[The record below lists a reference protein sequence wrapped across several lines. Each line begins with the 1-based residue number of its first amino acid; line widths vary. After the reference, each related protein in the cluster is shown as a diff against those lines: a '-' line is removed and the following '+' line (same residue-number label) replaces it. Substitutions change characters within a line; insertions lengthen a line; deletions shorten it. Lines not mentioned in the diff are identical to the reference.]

1 MLSRFIHV
9 VAWVRI
15 SLLFKAECHC
25 PEGAHLAD
33 PSPASGHLGCLRLLA
48 PVDNAAGSVTV
59 QMSHSRPYLLYS
71 RIDTEVELRLVI
83 LHKISRGG
91 ATLSSTAAAPFHT
104 PTDGR
109 EGSDSSTS
117 SPALAFRSPSR
128 CVAPLHHTD
137 HLSCCIHAHLSRLPP
152 PDPQRGVKP
161 LGHRAF
167 ITVPPGARPQ
177 PGTKKVLNEAIK
189 T

>member
-15 SLLFKAECHC
+15 SLLFKAECRC

-104 PTDGR
+104 PT
-109 EGSDSSTS
+109 EGARAPPPPHPPPHSPSAPPPAALLLSITLTTRPAVYMLIYPGCLPSTPNEESSLLGTGLS
-117 SPALAFRSPSR
+117 SPCPREPDHSP
-128 CVAPLHHTD
+128 A
-137 HLSCCIHAHLSRLPP
+137 
-152 PDPQRGVKP
+152 QRKCSVK
-161 LGHRAF
+161 
-167 ITVPPGARPQ
+167 Q
-177 PGTKKVLNEAIK
+177 
-189 T
+189 

>member
-9 VAWVRI
+9 VARVRI

-71 RIDTEVELRLVI
+71 RIDTEVDLRPVI

-104 PTDGR
+104 PTDGAR
-109 EGSDSSTS
+109 A
-117 SPALAFRSPSR
+117 PPPPHPPLPSPS
-128 CVAPLHHTD
+128 APPPAALL
-137 HLSCCIHAHLSRLPP
+137 LSITLTTCPAVYMLIYPGCLPP
-152 PDPQRGVKP
+152 PPTRSQASWAQGVH
-161 LGHRAF
+161 HRA
-167 ITVPPGARPQ
+167 PGSQTTARHKESAQ
-177 PGTKKVLNEAIK
+177 
-189 T
+189 